1 MRSIRTRVTGSRGG
15 AAVSGWAMVWGWVM
29 ALGLVVM
36 CAPTAAAG
44 GPTSVLVV
52 SPESGQSAA
61 IYNSKEEY
69 GELERLLGS
78 PGSGTR
84 EEPPGLGVGS
94 GRQINVTWMIHD
106 VSPWRVDRVY
116 PETPRT
122 KDVWIHTAANVP
134 ESMNGYW
141 HRAEQPAAVRALL
154 KKLGVLGESSSK
166 SAGAIYPAPWETKA
180 GAAAGPAPA
189 PESESESESAERSG
203 TATATAVAAADDDTD
218 WWWAIPGVATGAVL
232 ALGLRPFV
240 GRFPGVRQ
248 LGRRRERETG
258 PRQELRDV

>member
-1 MRSIRTRVTGSRGG
+1 MRRVRARVTGSRGW
-15 AAVSGWAMVWGWVM
+15 AAVSGWAM
-29 ALGLVVM
+29 ALGLVVL
-36 CAPTAAAG
+36 CAPTATAG

-61 IYNSKEEY
+61 LYNSKEDY
-69 GELERLLGS
+69 GELERLLGQ

-116 PETPRT
+116 LETPRT
-122 KDVWIHTAANVP
+122 KDVWIHTAADVP
-134 ESMNGYW
+134 KSMNGYW
-141 HRAEQPAAVRALL
+141 HKAEQPTAVRALL
-154 KKLGVLGESSSK
+154 KKLGVMGESSSG
-166 SAGAIYPAPWETKA
+166 AGAIYPAPWETA
-180 GAAAGPAPA
+180 EGAAAGSA
-189 PESESESESAERSG
+189 PEAGSTEQSG
-203 TATATAVAAADDDTD
+203 TSAAAAAADDDTD
-218 WWWAIPGVATGAVL
+218 WWWAIPGLVTGAVL

-240 GRFPGVRQ
+240 GRLPGVRE
-248 LGRRRERETG
+248 LGRRRVRVREAG

>member
-1 MRSIRTRVTGSRGG
+1 MRRVHARVTGSRGWG
-15 AAVSGWAMVWGWVM
+15 WAAVSVWAM
-29 ALGLVVM
+29 ALGLIVM
-36 CAPTAAAG
+36 WAPTAAAG

-61 IYNSKEEY
+61 LYISKEEY
-69 GELERLLGS
+69 GELQRLLGA

-94 GRQINVTWMIHD
+94 GRQINVTWMLHD

-141 HRAEQPAAVRALL
+141 HKAGQPAAVRALL
-154 KKLGVLGESSSK
+154 KKLGVLGESSGEG
-166 SAGAIYPAPWETKA
+166 AGAIYPAPWETTE
-180 GAAAGPAPA
+180 GAAAPPA
-189 PESESESESAERSG
+189 PEPGPTERSG
-203 TATATAVAAADDDTD
+203 TATTAAAAPDDGTD
-218 WWWAIPGVATGAVL
+218 WWWAIPGLATGAVL

-240 GRFPGVRQ
+240 GRLPGVRE
-248 LGRRRERETG
+248 LSRRRARVREAG

>member
-1 MRSIRTRVTGSRGG
+1 MTGSRGW
-15 AAVSGWAMVWGWVM
+15 AAVSGWAL

-36 CAPTAAAG
+36 CAPTATAG

-52 SPESGQSAA
+52 SPESGQSTAL
-61 IYNSKEEY
+61 YNSKEEY
-69 GELERLLGS
+69 GELERLLGQ

-84 EEPPGLGVGS
+84 EEPPGLVVGS

-122 KDVWIHTAANVP
+122 KDVWIHTAADVP
-134 ESMNGYW
+134 TTMNGYW
-141 HRAEQPAAVRALL
+141 HKAAQPAAVRALL
-154 KKLGVLGESSSK
+154 KKLGVMGESSSGAG
-166 SAGAIYPAPWETKA
+166 AGAIYPAPWETTE
-180 GAAAGPAPA
+180 GAAAEPA
-189 PESESESESAERSG
+189 PESEPIERSG
-203 TATATAVAAADDDTD
+203 TAAAASTAGDDTD
-218 WWWAIPGVATGAVL
+218 WWWAIPGLVTGAAL

-240 GRFPGVRQ
+240 GRLPGVRE
-248 LGRRRERETG
+248 LGRRRARVREAG

>member
-1 MRSIRTRVTGSRGG
+1 MRRVRARVTGSRGWG
-15 AAVSGWAMVWGWVM
+15 RGWAAVSVWAV

-36 CAPTAAAG
+36 WAPTAAAG

-61 IYNSKEEY
+61 LYNSKEEY
-69 GELERLLGS
+69 GELQRLLGA
-78 PGSGTR
+78 PDSGTR
-84 EEPPGLGVGS
+84 KEPPGLGVGS
-94 GRQINVTWMIHD
+94 GRQINVTWMLHD

-141 HRAEQPAAVRALL
+141 HRAGQPAAVRALL
-154 KKLGVLGESSSK
+154 KKLGVLGESSPGEG
-166 SAGAIYPAPWETKA
+166 AGAIYPAPWETTE
-180 GAAAGPAPA
+180 GAAAAPA
-189 PESESESESAERSG
+189 PESGPTEQSG
-203 TATATAVAAADDDTD
+203 TATAAATPDDGTD
-218 WWWAIPGVATGAVL
+218 WWWAIPGLATGAVL
-232 ALGLRPFV
+232 ALGLRPVV
-240 GRFPGVRQ
+240 GRLPGVRE
-248 LGRRRERETG
+248 LSRRRASVREAG

>member
-1 MRSIRTRVTGSRGG
+1 MAI
-15 AAVSGWAMVWGWVM
+15 SGWAM

-61 IYNSKEEY
+61 LYNSKEEY
-69 GELERLLGS
+69 EELQRLLGS

-134 ESMNGYW
+134 KSMNGYW
-141 HRAEQPAAVRALL
+141 HKAEQPDAVRALL
-154 KKLGVLGESSSK
+154 KKLGVMGESSGN
-166 SAGAIYPAPWETKA
+166 SAGAIYPAPWETTED
-180 GAAAGPAPA
+180 AAAAPAPA
-189 PESESESESAERSG
+189 PEPTERSG
-203 TATATAVAAADDDTD
+203 TAAAAAAAGNDDTD
-218 WWWAIPGVATGAVL
+218 WWWAIPGLATGAVL
-232 ALGLRPFV
+232 ALGLRPFA
-240 GRFPGVRQ
+240 GRLPGVRQ
-248 LGRRRERETG
+248 LGRRRVREAG

>member
-1 MRSIRTRVTGSRGG
+1 MRRIRARVTGSRGWQ
-15 AAVSGWAMVWGWVM
+15 AAVSVWVM

-36 CAPTAAAG
+36 WAPTAAAG

-61 IYNSKEEY
+61 LYISKEEY
-69 GELERLLGS
+69 GELQRLLGAAD
-78 PGSGTR
+78 SGTR

-94 GRQINVTWMIHD
+94 GRQINVTWMLHD

-134 ESMNGYW
+134 KSMNGYW
-141 HRAEQPAAVRALL
+141 HKAEQPAAVRVLL
-154 KKLGVLGESSSK
+154 KKLGVMGESSSGEG
-166 SAGAIYPAPWETKA
+166 AGAIYPAPWETA
-180 GAAAGPAPA
+180 EGAAAGSA
-189 PESESESESAERSG
+189 PEPGSTEQSG
-203 TATATAVAAADDDTD
+203 TATAAAAAPDDDTD
-218 WWWAIPGVATGAVL
+218 WWWAIPGLATGAVL
-232 ALGLRPFV
+232 ALGLRPVV
-240 GRFPGVRQ
+240 GRLPGVRE
-248 LGRRRERETG
+248 LGRRRVRAREAG

>member
-1 MRSIRTRVTGSRGG
+1 MTWSRGW
-15 AAVSGWAMVWGWVM
+15 AAISGWAM

-61 IYNSKEEY
+61 LYASKEEY
-69 GELERLLGS
+69 GELQRLLGAS
-78 PGSGTR
+78 DSGTR

-94 GRQINVTWMIHD
+94 GRQINVTWMLHD

-134 ESMNGYW
+134 ESMNGHW

-154 KKLGVLGESSSK
+154 KKLGVLGESSGEG
-166 SAGAIYPAPWETKA
+166 AGAIYPAPWETTED
-180 GAAAGPAPA
+180 AAAAPA
-189 PESESESESAERSG
+189 PEPGSTERSG
-203 TATATAVAAADDDTD
+203 AATDASATAPDDGTD
-218 WWWAIPGVATGAVL
+218 WWWAIPGLVTGAVL

-240 GRFPGVRQ
+240 GRLPGVRQ
-248 LGRRRERETG
+248 LGRRRVREAG

>member
-1 MRSIRTRVTGSRGG
+1 MTWSRGW
-15 AAVSGWAMVWGWVM
+15 AAISGWAM

-61 IYNSKEEY
+61 LYNSKEEY
-69 GELERLLGS
+69 GELERLLGQ

-134 ESMNGYW
+134 KSMNGYW
-141 HRAEQPAAVRALL
+141 HKAEQPAAVRALF
-154 KKLGVLGESSSK
+154 KKLGVLGESSGGG
-166 SAGAIYPAPWETKA
+166 AGAIYPAPWETTED
-180 GAAAGPAPA
+180 AAAAAPA
-189 PESESESESAERSG
+189 PGPTQRSG
-203 TATATAVAAADDDTD
+203 TAAAAAAAGDDGTD
-218 WWWAIPGVATGAVL
+218 WWWAIPGLATGAVL
-232 ALGLRPFV
+232 ALVLRPFV
-240 GRFPGVRQ
+240 GRLPGVRQ
-248 LGRRRERETG
+248 LGRPRVREAG

>member
-1 MRSIRTRVTGSRGG
+1 ML
-15 AAVSGWAMVWGWVM
+15 SGWAM
-29 ALGLVVM
+29 ALGLVVLS
-36 CAPTAAAG
+36 APTAAAG

-61 IYNSKEEY
+61 LYNSKEEY
-69 GELERLLGS
+69 GELQRLLGA
-78 PGSGTR
+78 PDRGTR
-84 EEPPGLGVGS
+84 DEPPGLGVGS

-134 ESMNGYW
+134 ESTNGYW
-141 HRAEQPAAVRALL
+141 HRAAQPAAVRALL
-154 KKLGVLGESSSK
+154 KKLGVLGESSGEA
-166 SAGAIYPAPWETKA
+166 AGAIYPAPWETA
-180 GAAAGPAPA
+180 EDAATA
-189 PESESESESAERSG
+189 PESEPTKQSG
-203 TATATAVAAADDDTD
+203 TATAAVAAGDDTD
-218 WWWAIPGVATGAVL
+218 WWWAIPGLVTGAVL

-240 GRFPGVRQ
+240 GRLPGVRQ
-248 LGRRRERETG
+248 LSRRRVREAG